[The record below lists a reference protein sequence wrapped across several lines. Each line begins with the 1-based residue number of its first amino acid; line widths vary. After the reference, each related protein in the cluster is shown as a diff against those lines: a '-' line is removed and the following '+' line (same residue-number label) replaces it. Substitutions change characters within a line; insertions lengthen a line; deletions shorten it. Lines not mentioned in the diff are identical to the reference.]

1 MRGFLNFIASNP
13 WLIIIILGG
22 LFNLG
27 VRMQQ
32 KAKEQ
37 RAKRA
42 ALAEIQRRKAEA
54 LRTGKPMTEPVI
66 VYDEPQKKPKAPSAD
81 ERQAR
86 IEALRKQRMEQL
98 RAMREK
104 RSGVAGTPQ
113 NPAQTKPPAPVQR
126 RTPAPVQAQTR
137 VERQQPR
144 FQTPP
149 RVPQVRPA
157 QAPRPVPVP
166 TATPPAPAA
175 PVSAYDT
182 TPSPIRSRS
191 IVGDNAISARAM
203 LRDPRL
209 ARQAIVAREIL
220 DAPIAL
226 RDPDTAPG
234 NVDR

>member
-54 LRTGKPMTEPVI
+54 LRTGKPMTEPLI
-66 VYDEPQKKPKAPSAD
+66 VYDEPQKKQASPTPD

-104 RSGVAGTPQ
+104 RSGIAGTPQ
-113 NPAQTKPPAPVQR
+113 NPPQTKPPAPTQR
-126 RTPAPVQAQTR
+126 RTPAPTQTR

-144 FQTPP
+144 VPTPP
-149 RVPQVRPA
+149 RVPQARPA

-166 TATPPAPAA
+166 TVTTPAPVA

-209 ARQAIVAREIL
+209 ARQAIVVREIL